1 MQIDVFPQQ
10 DKQKQI
16 LELLKFD
23 TIMVFI
29 DARNANVKVPDSLK
43 AQFDLRLNFDYEFG
57 IDDFRILPDRLEAS
71 LSFSEGEF
79 FCVIPFEAVYLI
91 LCQAVNRGC
100 LFVESVPN
108 EMLDFFFDAKSQHLP
123 PAAKRP
129 FKVVG
134 DPVPTP
140 EKKKRATKKKPATTE
155 NLGDTKPTAENH
167 KDDKP
172 KKNHLRL
179 VK

>member
-1 MQIDVFPQQ
+1 MQIQVFEPK
-10 DKQKQI
+10 DKQKQV

-29 DARNANVKVPDSLK
+29 DARNENVKVPESLK

-57 IDDFRILPDRLEAS
+57 INDFRVLPDRIEAS
-71 LSFSEGEF
+71 LSFAEGEF

-100 LFVESVPN
+100 LFVETVPN
-108 EMLDFFFDAKSQHLP
+108 EMLDFFFDSNNPQLTQAPKRSFTVIENNNP
-123 PAAKRP
+123 EPA
-129 FKVVG
+129 VVA
-134 DPVPTP
+134 PA
-140 EKKKRATKKKPATTE
+140 KKKSTKKKATASESE
-155 NLGDTKPTAENH
+155 NAEA
-167 KDDKP
+167 DSKP
-172 KKNHLRL
+172 KTGKSHLRL